1 MSYYFACELIS
12 LWWKSATLPC
22 SASGGRPAQGVH
34 VTSGLGVDALSLERL
49 QKIISITLHSTR
61 LPLRSELTFPPPER
75 SSIRKS
81 PSSTPMPL
89 SLHLYDR
96 QVACKESGGKW
107 LMRSG
112 GPHLFCL
119 APRGHRALCCSDV
132 RPPTPELCM
141 ATDVGCDRRCGVG
154 PVCPKAMVAGT
165 GTS

>member
-1 MSYYFACELIS
+1 MFPLSFSMLMKLNFKIGLSVIVCLLLMETGIIYNTVCYLFFFFNACASQMSYYFACELIS

-96 QVACKESGGKW
+96 QVACKESGGK
-107 LMRSG
+107 
-112 GPHLFCL
+112 
-119 APRGHRALCCSDV
+119 
-132 RPPTPELCM
+132 
-141 ATDVGCDRRCGVG
+141 
-154 PVCPKAMVAGT
+154 
-165 GTS
+165 